1 MDFRYCQG
9 YEDAIMDLYSWF
21 NKPERKN
28 ILKDK
33 HLKITTLLKAFF
45 EYSDQFMKEKWDFD
59 FEIKY
64 ETKLIKKKETVN
76 VILTPDTGKRIGID
90 NWDMLKEYDEYLY
103 NNSGDEYYKD
113 RYKKYYK
120 KNRDIL

>member
-9 YEDAIMDLYSWF
+9 YQDAIMDLYTWF
-21 NKPERKN
+21 DMPEHKN
-28 ILKDK
+28 IHKDK
-33 HLKITTLLKAFF
+33 HLKMTTLLKAFF
-45 EYSDQFMKEKWDFD
+45 EYSDQFMDKKWDFD

-64 ETKLIKKKETVN
+64 ETKIIKKKETVN